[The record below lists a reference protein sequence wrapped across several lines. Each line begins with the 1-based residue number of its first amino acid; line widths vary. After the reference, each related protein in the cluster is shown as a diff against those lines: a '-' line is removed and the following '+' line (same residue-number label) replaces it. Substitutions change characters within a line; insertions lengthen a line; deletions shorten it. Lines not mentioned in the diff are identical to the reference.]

1 MRAATTY
8 ERAATAAKRTSLNAA
23 LRHSELGADTCE
35 ALMTRSVINAEQ
47 PPVDQGFELRGLVG
61 VVVPPVAAAILI
73 GNREIRAMFRLGRTA
88 AYELTHRPGFPA
100 PIRISARCYR
110 WWATDVTAFAAGLR
124 QQAPPVSRERSTR
137 RTTASLDVATPRI
150 TGRVRMAQRPKRTS

>member
-1 MRAATTY
+1 MSPAGRRLPPDAGQGTERLPFPADADEPQPVTFTTMPI
-8 ERAATAAKRTSLNAA
+8 ES
-23 LRHSELGADTCE
+23 
-35 ALMTRSVINAEQ
+35 
-47 PPVDQGFELRGLVG
+47 
-61 VVVPPVAAAILI
+61 LI
-73 GNREIRAMFRLGRTA
+73 GIREIRAMFRLGRTA

-137 RTTASLDVATPRI
+137 RTTPSLDVATPRI
-150 TGRVRMAQRPKRTS
+150 TLRARIAKRPNIT